1 MISINPS
8 GGSRSARSSARVL
21 GLAFLAVF
29 LILACNARLGA
40 QLTGK
45 GAITGV
51 VTDKTGAVIPNAT
64 ITATN
69 TGNGITAT
77 TQSTGAGDFNFSDL
91 DPGIYTVT
99 TAAAGFSTLTQQNV
113 HVNAMETQTYNPIL
127 AVGAQSQQVTVTA
140 EPLQLETSNATL
152 GATMEQETYSEL
164 PIEMGGYSS
173 ADQRRATDFVYLM
186 PGVQGNETNGNATT
200 NTGVINGS
208 GSRGAVSDVYID
220 GIPFVRAGGNGD
232 PRYVWTAI
240 SVDAVDQFQVQTSG
254 YSAIYEGQGIQN
266 YSIRAGG
273 NKYHGAVYE
282 FFRNTAL
289 DTWGFFGANPN
300 PVTGAVSKPVEHSN
314 EYGIYLSGPLI
325 PVGTWKDK
333 LFFFGNYN
341 GFRYSSE
348 TPTTITLPTPAQQ
361 QGNFAGLSSGGIYDP
376 FSATTCTAHST
387 AGPCRYRY
395 GYGPGAGSG
404 SRGNPVLIGPV
415 DVIPASEFSQ
425 IALNLQSFLP
435 AGIGTSAQNNFN
447 SANRTG
453 LTNWSMTSRI
463 DYAFTSKDTLTLVA
477 ALGRQASSNPTGQ
490 TTAGRNVGPVP
501 YNYGQTFAPK
511 TAVGVI
517 EETHVFSPHVINQFK
532 FGYARYNGP
541 TFQSNETPAY
551 AASTQGIT
559 GLPGG
564 QGAGA
569 FPIVTFA
576 GTNAPT
582 NWAGQVAN
590 ITLAENYTLLNNL
603 QWNVGR
609 HSFTFGGQIAW
620 LQYNVTPDTGGSSPL
635 TIASAVTETA
645 GLSKGTFAAIAN
657 TGLAY

>member
-140 EPLQLETSNATL
+140 EPPQLETSNATL
-152 GATMEQETYSEL
+152 GATMEQEPYSEL

-240 SVDAVDQFQVQTSG
+240 SVDAVDQFQLQTTG

-266 YSIRAGG
+266 YSIKQGG
-273 NKYHGAVYE
+273 IKYHGAVYE

-300 PVTGAVSKPVEHSN
+300 PVTGVVSKPVEHSN
-314 EYGIYLSGPLI
+314 EYGIYLSGPLV
-325 PVGTWKDK
+325 PFGSWKDK

-341 GFRYSSE
+341 GFRYSSQ
-348 TPTTITLPTPAQQ
+348 TPTTITFPTPAEQA
-361 QGNFAGLSSGGIYDP
+361 GNFQALTKAGNPKNTTVGIYDP
-376 FSATTCTAHST
+376 STQADCTAHSNN
-387 AGPCRYRY
+387 GPCRYQY
-395 GYGPGAGSG
+395 GYGPSGAIGPAGS
-404 SRGNPVLIGPV
+404 PVATGAPI
-415 DVIPASEFSQ
+415 DVIPASQFSQ
-425 IALNLQSFLP
+425 IALNLQ
-435 AGIGTSAQNNFN
+435 
-447 SANRTG
+447 
-453 LTNWSMTSRI
+453 
-463 DYAFTSKDTLTLVA
+463 
-477 ALGRQASSNPTGQ
+477 
-490 TTAGRNVGPVP
+490 
-501 YNYGQTFAPK
+501 
-511 TAVGVI
+511 
-517 EETHVFSPHVINQFK
+517 
-532 FGYARYNGP
+532 
-541 TFQSNETPAY
+541 
-551 AASTQGIT
+551 
-559 GLPGG
+559 
-564 QGAGA
+564 
-569 FPIVTFA
+569 
-576 GTNAPT
+576 
-582 NWAGQVAN
+582 
-590 ITLAENYTLLNNL
+590 
-603 QWNVGR
+603 
-609 HSFTFGGQIAW
+609 
-620 LQYNVTPDTGGSSPL
+620 
-635 TIASAVTETA
+635 
-645 GLSKGTFAAIAN
+645 
-657 TGLAY
+657 